1 MEIRRVDELITIL
14 NELGN
19 TVDDEIAK
27 KLELEKCNRIIQ
39 RLGSFSPDCEACDQ
53 HFIDLENHLMQLRD
67 ESDQLTDEDVKQ
79 HQQKINNM
87 CDHLQK
93 EHKLVTKNYYLSI
106 YLSMGAGIGVVFG
119 LLLFDNI
126 GMGLPI
132 GFGIGIA
139 IGAGL
144 DADAEKKG
152 LVL

>member
-1 MEIRRVDELITIL
+1 MEKQSVDKLQSILKELEK
-14 NELGN
+14 NM
-19 TVDDEIAK
+19 DEKLAQR
-27 KLELEKCNRIIQ
+27 LELEKYDRIIQ
-39 RLGSFSPDCEACDQ
+39 RLSSFSPDCEACDQ
-53 HFIDLENHLMQLRD
+53 HFTDMGNHIMQLRD
-67 ESDQLTDEDVKQ
+67 KSDQLSDDDVKQ
-79 HQQKINNM
+79 HHQKINNM

-119 LLLFDNI
+119 LLVFDNI

-132 GFGIGIA
+132 GFGIGLA